1 VEGAV
6 PAVLRLYR
14 ASTGGVPFHEE
25 TGVTLD
31 VDNGVFT
38 HHLGTT
44 IPLDLTDLDGTR
56 VWLGVQIGAAAELV
70 PRVELAT
77 TPHAAYARHAA
88 TAGSVSSVAWGSVTG
103 VPASLA
109 DGDQDTTYT
118 AQAPLALSGTVVGL
132 SSAGCVPGET
142 WVWTAGGWSC
152 EPAGTSL
159 SAGAGLALT
168 GSVLS
173 VDTSA
178 IQARVAS
185 GCTAGQAIRAISSTG
200 VPTCEVIPAATAYL
214 AGTGLT
220 LTGTTFAVDATY
232 VQRPLTGSCAP
243 GSSIRSISAAGVVE
257 CETDDG
263 QLYAAGTGLTLTGG
277 TFAVTYSEVQRRLQ
291 SGCSAG
297 QAIRSVGSDGV
308 VTCEPMPVD
317 TNTTYTAGT
326 GLTLAGTVF
335 SANPAAVQ
343 TRIQNSCSAG
353 QYVVAIAQDGTM
365 TCATPADQNTTYG
378 AGTGLVLSGTTFSAN
393 TTYLQR
399 RVSGT
404 CTGNQYVQS
413 ISDTGAVSC
422 ATPTD
427 QNTTY
432 AAGTG
437 LSLTGTTFSVD
448 PASVQTRI
456 ANSCGAGQ
464 YVTAIAQNGTMTCA
478 TPTDQNTTYSAGSGL
493 TLTGTQ
499 FTINEGYTQ
508 RRVTGTCTGGNSF
521 VQTITSTGTVTCGSF
536 TEVGLGDI
544 TGVTAGTGLS
554 GGGTTGTPT
563 LSINETYTQRRVGAC
578 PAGQAIQSVAAN
590 GTPTCVA
597 AGRDVVGEMLL
608 RAQGMMTGGGYILF
622 NGNGRLSWTQRIINI
637 GSLPNSA
644 NSTMHQNIEMPP
656 VGYTIPGWNGS
667 ASQQVQSD
675 GIPIPDW
682 TGLYYEMRRGDGT
695 QASDPS
701 RFRMVYYPT
710 LSGSATLPAEW
721 VLVAFKNGDSLGGQL
736 YVNTEGGITLD
747 TNEAYDSR
755 FGELHTQMTVNT
767 NGTYALQQ
775 YTHAPYH
782 QVTSTHFSSAPIPHN
797 VILEYCGDIEGCE
810 ITLGIRQWT
819 SSIYTAMASRTF
831 RFYYSQVPYG
841 TGRWYRRDYYAND
854 FNAVDGDGTE
864 SHIVRVWHCHFSD
877 HAYVS
882 SAAQNDGDLS
892 LHLLSWNN
900 DGHNFSGRTC
910 EITIYD

>member
-1 VEGAV
+1 M

-14 ASTGGVPFHEE
+14 TSTGGVAFHEE

-70 PRVELAT
+70 PRIELAT

-88 TAGSVSSVAWGSVTG
+88 TAGSVSSVPWGSVTG

-178 IQARVAS
+178 IQARVAT

-499 FTINEGYTQ
+499 FTINAGYTQ

-536 TEVGLGDI
+536 TELGLGDI

-578 PAGQAIQSVAAN
+578 GAGQAIQSIAVD
-590 GTPTCVA
+590 GTPTCVT

-608 RAQGMMTGGGYILF
+608 RAQGMMTGGGYITF
-622 NGNGRLSWTQRIINI
+622 SANGRLSWTDRIINI

-644 NSTMHQNIEMPP
+644 NSTMHQNINMPS

-675 GIPIPDW
+675 GVPIPDW

-701 RFRMVYYPT
+701 RFRMVSYW
-710 LSGSATLPAEW
+710 LLHAGQELPAEW
-721 VLVAFKNGDSLGGQL
+721 VLVAFKNGDTLGGQVF
-736 YVNTEGGITLD
+736 VNTEGGIMLD

-755 FGELHTQMTVNT
+755 FGEVHTGMYHNV
-767 NGTYALQQ
+767 NGTTSVVQH
-775 YTHAPYH
+775 TPAPYAFSNSIRG
-782 QVTSTHFSSAPIPHN
+782 STIPLPNN
-797 VILEYCGDIEGCE
+797 VLYEYCGDVDGCTVT
-810 ITLGIRQWT
+810 IGMTRWGSDLDR
-819 SSIYTAMASRTF
+819 AAASRTF
-831 RFYYSQVPYG
+831 RFFYSPEGYWNGSRYLYRWRYDWYG
-841 TGRWYRRDYYAND
+841 GSDGETWDND
-854 FNAVDGDGTE
+854 GAHYHVIGIWDCYLTEASYSGYGSPGDGDAGLHMLIWNSYGGPTE
-864 SHIVRVWHCHFSD
+864 RCHWIFED
-877 HAYVS
+877 
-882 SAAQNDGDLS
+882 
-892 LHLLSWNN
+892 
-900 DGHNFSGRTC
+900 
-910 EITIYD
+910 